1 MADHN
6 NTHGGARPG
15 AGRPRVRWHAGQ
27 PGTVWIMERSE
38 RPGGLPDTPRRWRFL
53 SIDDDGT
60 LEFQDADSETIIT
73 IRPTD
78 A

>member
-1 MADHN
+1 MTQH
-6 NTHGGARPG
+6 THGGKRPG
-15 AGRPRVRWHAGQ
+15 AGRPRVRWNAGRVGSVWLMEHHA
-27 PGTVWIMERSE
+27 
-38 RPGGLPDTPRRWRFL
+38 RPGSLPDTPRRWRFL
-53 SIDDDGT
+53 SIDEDGA